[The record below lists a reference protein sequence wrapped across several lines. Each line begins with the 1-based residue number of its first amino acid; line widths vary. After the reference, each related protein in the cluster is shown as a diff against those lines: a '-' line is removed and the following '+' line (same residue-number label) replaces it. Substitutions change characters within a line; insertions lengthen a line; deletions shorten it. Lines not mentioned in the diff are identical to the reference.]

1 MKSKTNVIVNVL
13 ILIAGI
19 VFIFMHARENV
30 INAIVIITGLLFIA
44 SGVFSLIM
52 TFMSRRPDGSG
63 SGVPGTLAAVAAVAL
78 GLWMTL
84 DPSALVNII
93 VYIFAALL
101 ILGGAFHI
109 YMLSLGYSPLRFPGW
124 LYIFPALLII
134 AGLVILFLGA
144 PTVVSYIVL
153 ITGIAM
159 VIFAVNS
166 FLEYAGS
173 QSFARGE
180 QHSVKQQ

>member
-1 MKSKTNVIVNVL
+1 MKSKNSVLINVL

-19 VFIFMHARENV
+19 LFIFMHARENV
-30 INAIVIITGLLFIA
+30 INAIVVITGVLFIA
-44 SGVFSLIM
+44 SGVANLIM
-52 TFMSRRPDGSG
+52 TFSSHRPDGSG
-63 SGVPGTLAAVAAVAL
+63 AGIPGTLACVAAVAL
-78 GLWMTL
+78 GLWMTF
-84 DPSALVNII
+84 DPASLVSII

-109 YMLSLGYSPLRFPGW
+109 YMLSCGYSPLRFPGW
-124 LYIFPALLII
+124 LYIFPAILII
-134 AGLVILFLGA
+134 SGIVIMVMGA
-144 PTVVSYIVL
+144 ASVVNYIVL

-173 QSFARGE
+173 QSYTRGE
-180 QHSVKQQ
+180 QHSLKQ